1 MTASSRR
8 HTRYVITEGALLSQ
22 KIKGKG
28 LFAGLLGWDECRVRD
43 LSIAGALILTDK
55 KKGIGDSICMKLTQN
70 NGKEL
75 EFEGKVVNCGT
86 DHRSGKYTLG
96 ISLSDQDPSSHE
108 HIFLHKLAENFPEAR

>member
-8 HTRYVITEGALLSQ
+8 HTRYVIPEGALLSQ

-28 LFAGLLGWDECRVRD
+28 LLAGILGWAECRVRD

-55 KKGIGDSICMKLTQN
+55 KMGIGDSICMRLTRAR
-70 NGKEL
+70 GEEL

-96 ISLSDQDPSSHE
+96 ISLSEQLPNSQE
-108 HIFLHKLAENFPEAR
+108 HVFLHKLAEVFPEAR